1 MASTRV
7 APTNGSAF
15 KSDEPVGIR
24 CDVEIQLAV
33 TGPGQSGTGKNVSS
47 TTLRSVVLCK
57 RKGGL
62 QVLRQDYK
70 AAIRTLGVEVFFGQV
85 ANGKLT
91 FIRREFQKYTQYNFF
106 NGSPRDMV
114 ELKDFALSQG
124 GIAKSKAIS
133 TTHRSDELIPQAKA
147 KRTTIIDKPVAKKAR
162 TTATSTNYAPSSS
175 PMLPE
180 PERKLTMKQA
190 QVLQAI
196 QKKENVFFTGRAGT
210 GKSFLL
216 GHIRRAMPKQGLFLT
231 ATTGI
236 AAFNIN
242 GMTLH
247 HFAGLPQVDTF
258 DVTMLMAAVQRN
270 RQALIR
276 WRDAVLLVIDEVSML
291 DGQMF
296 DALETIARIVRQS
309 KLFFGGIQLVLSGDF
324 YQLPPVTKGEPTF
337 CFESQ
342 AWQRGI
348 NTSICLDQVFRQSD
362 DPEFVAMLNAIRV
375 GTHTSAM
382 IKTIN
387 ARCVDRRRHSASNE
401 AIHIFSHNAE
411 VLAMNNARLEHLDG
425 DIHDFFAIDTGDKG
439 LLKGSPIPVRIQLK
453 QGARVMLTKNLS
465 VAAGLVNGSR
475 GEVVGFASGTNLPI
489 VRFDHGV
496 THPILKEG
504 FSVVANHTVV
514 ANRQQ
519 LPLTLAYAISIHKSQ
534 GLTFDNAVLHLGKV
548 FEYGQAY
555 VALSRLSSLA
565 GLTLASPLS
574 HQTIR
579 VHPRLLVTDE
589 TFCTINQD
597 CAVATVASTSTT
609 P

>member
-7 APTNGSAF
+7 APNNGSAV

-70 AAIRTLGVEVFFGQV
+70 AAIRTLGVEV

-162 TTATSTNYAPSSS
+162 TTSTSTN
-175 PMLPE
+175 
-180 PERKLTMKQA
+180 
-190 QVLQAI
+190 VLQAI

-236 AAFNIN
+236 AAFNISTTTHVIPVDRFN
-242 GMTLH
+242 HASGGYSLDGMTLH

-276 WRDAVLLVIDEVSML
+276 
-291 DGQMF
+291 
-296 DALETIARIVRQS
+296 
-309 KLFFGGIQLVLSGDF
+309 
-324 YQLPPVTKGEPTF
+324 
-337 CFESQ
+337 
-342 AWQRGI
+342 
-348 NTSICLDQVFRQSD
+348 
-362 DPEFVAMLNAIRV
+362 
-375 GTHTSAM
+375 
-382 IKTIN
+382 
-387 ARCVDRRRHSASNE
+387 
-401 AIHIFSHNAE
+401 
-411 VLAMNNARLEHLDG
+411 
-425 DIHDFFAIDTGDKG
+425 
-439 LLKGSPIPVRIQLK
+439 
-453 QGARVMLTKNLS
+453 
-465 VAAGLVNGSR
+465 
-475 GEVVGFASGTNLPI
+475 
-489 VRFDHGV
+489 
-496 THPILKEG
+496 
-504 FSVVANHTVV
+504 
-514 ANRQQ
+514 
-519 LPLTLAYAISIHKSQ
+519 
-534 GLTFDNAVLHLGKV
+534 
-548 FEYGQAY
+548 
-555 VALSRLSSLA
+555 
-565 GLTLASPLS
+565 
-574 HQTIR
+574 
-579 VHPRLLVTDE
+579 
-589 TFCTINQD
+589 
-597 CAVATVASTSTT
+597 
-609 P
+609 

>member
-7 APTNGSAF
+7 APNNGSAV

-70 AAIRTLGVEVFFGQV
+70 AAIRTLGVEV

-147 KRTTIIDKPVAKKAR
+147 KRTTIIDKPV
-162 TTATSTNYAPSSS
+162 
-175 PMLPE
+175 
-180 PERKLTMKQA
+180 
-190 QVLQAI
+190 LQAI

-236 AAFNIN
+236 AAFNISTTTHVIPVDRFN
-242 GMTLH
+242 HASGGYSLDGMTLH

-276 WRDAVLLVIDEVSML
+276 
-291 DGQMF
+291 
-296 DALETIARIVRQS
+296 
-309 KLFFGGIQLVLSGDF
+309 
-324 YQLPPVTKGEPTF
+324 
-337 CFESQ
+337 
-342 AWQRGI
+342 
-348 NTSICLDQVFRQSD
+348 
-362 DPEFVAMLNAIRV
+362 
-375 GTHTSAM
+375 
-382 IKTIN
+382 
-387 ARCVDRRRHSASNE
+387 
-401 AIHIFSHNAE
+401 
-411 VLAMNNARLEHLDG
+411 
-425 DIHDFFAIDTGDKG
+425 
-439 LLKGSPIPVRIQLK
+439 
-453 QGARVMLTKNLS
+453 
-465 VAAGLVNGSR
+465 
-475 GEVVGFASGTNLPI
+475 
-489 VRFDHGV
+489 
-496 THPILKEG
+496 
-504 FSVVANHTVV
+504 
-514 ANRQQ
+514 
-519 LPLTLAYAISIHKSQ
+519 
-534 GLTFDNAVLHLGKV
+534 
-548 FEYGQAY
+548 
-555 VALSRLSSLA
+555 
-565 GLTLASPLS
+565 
-574 HQTIR
+574 
-579 VHPRLLVTDE
+579 
-589 TFCTINQD
+589 
-597 CAVATVASTSTT
+597 
-609 P
+609 